1 MQKAAA
7 YDKALKDIKAV
18 YPNLKGDV
26 KLAVEHAFPE
36 LKESEDEKIM
46 GDIMEAVENWLPY
59 ERVEEIRAYL
69 REHKPTEWVLP
80 EDFEEAVYKVANFIS
95 PFDNQEELRKT
106 SHHFAEQLLS
116 LAKKELD
123 KPAEWSE
130 EDENK
135 LYQVMEVLLADKT
148 IALQENPHC
157 KALHRAYDELLD
169 WLKSLRPQKRFY
181 IQRKE
186 N

>member
-1 MQKAAA
+1 MTTMQKAAA

-18 YPNLKGDV
+18 YPNLKGEV

-69 REHKPTEWVLP
+69 REHKPTEW
-80 EDFEEAVYKVANFIS
+80 
-95 PFDNQEELRKT
+95 
-106 SHHFAEQLLS
+106 
-116 LAKKELD
+116 
-123 KPAEWSE
+123 SE

-135 LYQVMEVLLADKT
+135 LHQVMEVLLADKT
-148 IALQENPHC
+148 IALRENPHC

-169 WLKSLRPQKRFY
+169 WLKSLRPQPHWKPDEAK
-181 IQRKE
+181 Q
-186 N
+186 